1 MISYSLHLSNKKHA
15 LTTTKKVAAASKH
28 NLRQYE
34 SEDYCK
40 DNIHVLIGGDN
51 ILDDLKEAYHQEF
64 DACLSEYNQ
73 GKRSDRQIDD
83 YLKYVS
89 ESGKNDVA
97 AELIIQLGDAEFW
110 HDKPPDMWRKMIP
123 IFEEQIKYLGE
134 MVPDFRIVS
143 AVVHLDEKSPHA
155 HIVGIPIGQGYK
167 RGMKKQA
174 AKTKVFTTESLH
186 ELQEKMHQK
195 AEQDMEEHP
204 EIFEG
209 ESLKEIEKG
218 RNSDWTKEFY
228 IRQKEKALEDLNS
241 RYEALS
247 ASVEVAEN
255 TLEGFNEQAEET
267 VQKLVEAEAQKEFMR
282 YAFLEEPKSPLGKL
296 VSGAWKKFKAWWDE
310 KKRPEVEE
318 KTRAS
323 VRDKL
328 ASFKKQSEETK
339 HDRSEPTKR
348 RGMDIE

>member
-34 SEDYCK
+34 SKDYCK
-40 DNIHVLIGGDN
+40 DNIHVLTGGDN

-64 DACLSEYNQ
+64 DACLDEYNQ

-155 HIVGIPIGQGYK
+155 HIVNRNFSYIFFLYF
-167 RGMKKQA
+167 QA
-174 AKTKVFTTESLH
+174 
-186 ELQEKMHQK
+186 
-195 AEQDMEEHP
+195 
-204 EIFEG
+204 
-209 ESLKEIEKG
+209 
-218 RNSDWTKEFY
+218 N
-228 IRQKEKALEDLNS
+228 
-241 RYEALS
+241 
-247 ASVEVAEN
+247 
-255 TLEGFNEQAEET
+255 
-267 VQKLVEAEAQKEFMR
+267 
-282 YAFLEEPKSPLGKL
+282 
-296 VSGAWKKFKAWWDE
+296 
-310 KKRPEVEE
+310 KKRYSINYSDAFYV
-318 KTRAS
+318 RLFYS
-323 VRDKL
+323 VP
-328 ASFKKQSEETK
+328 SVIIF
-339 HDRSEPTKR
+339 
-348 RGMDIE
+348 